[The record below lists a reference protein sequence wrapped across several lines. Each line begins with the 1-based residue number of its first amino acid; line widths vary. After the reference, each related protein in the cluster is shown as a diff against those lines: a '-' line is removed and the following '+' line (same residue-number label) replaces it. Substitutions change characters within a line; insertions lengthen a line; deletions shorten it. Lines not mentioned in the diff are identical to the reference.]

1 MGTRCLTVFKDGEK
15 EIAVLYRQFDGY
27 LDGHGKSL
35 AEFCSG
41 IKIVNGLGV
50 DIEKMANGMGCLS
63 AQIVA
68 HFKQK
73 CGGFYLYA
81 SGTRDVWE
89 DYIYIVSGEVGE
101 EPKISVQT
109 FGKVIFEGFASELVK
124 RIEDGDL
131 EQDEDE

>member
-15 EIAVLYRQFDGY
+15 EIAVLYRRFDGY
-27 LDGHGKSL
+27 LEGHGKSL
-35 AEFCSG
+35 AEFCKG
-41 IKIVNGLGV
+41 IKIVNGFDV
-50 DIEKMANGMGCLS
+50 DIEKIANGMSCLA
-63 AQIVA
+63 AQTVA

-81 SGTRDVWE
+81 AGTRDVWE
-89 DYIYIVSGEVGE
+89 DYIYTVSGEIGE

-109 FGKVIFEGFASELVK
+109 RSEVIFDGFASELVK

-131 EQDEDE
+131 EQDS